1 MRLTAIA
8 VLGVMLLAVSANAEI
23 SKSSIRPIGN
33 VPTGKTLMPG
43 AAAGLLDCSGATEI
57 TLNNVYYGDNTGL
70 ISNVAAYG
78 CNPWYEPGGE
88 VVFHLYLSEPAMF
101 EATIEGQGCD
111 LDLAILNMCDE
122 AAGCI
127 DVVDAGFA
135 TTEPVSGDIYLV
147 VDGYSEEGCPFIL
160 TVTGAPLPPPASF
173 CEMAEAVVDTVFFV
187 SSCPGGEN
195 LLSQLDCNS
204 WPQNGLEDY
213 YAVTMAPWSSF
224 TATLISE
231 QFDPAIWVL
240 GTCTEPFQCVAFA
253 DNGGF
258 GDPEVVTYANNSP
271 AEITVYVVVDAYL
284 DGTCGWYDL
293 TFSIRPGEVSVES
306 TTWGGIKQQFK

>member
-1 MRLTAIA
+1 MRLMAIA

-23 SKSSIRPIGN
+23 SKSSVKMIGSA
-33 VPTGKTLMPG
+33 PSGKTLMPAG
-43 AAAGLLDCSGATEI
+43 AAGMLDCSGATEV

-70 ISNVAAYG
+70 ISMVPGYD

-88 VVFHLYLSEPAMF
+88 VVFHMFLNEPAMF

-122 AAGCI
+122 AAGCN
-127 DVVDAGFA
+127 D
-135 TTEPVSGDIYLV
+135 V
-147 VDGYSEEGCPFIL
+147 VDGYGEEGCPFIL
-160 TVTGAPLPPPASF
+160 TITGAALPPPASF
-173 CEMAEAVVDTVFFV
+173 CELAEAVVDTVFFV
-187 SSCPGGEN
+187 SSCPDGEN
-195 LLSQLDCNS
+195 LLTQLDCNS

-240 GTCTEPFQCVAFA
+240 STCTEPFQCVAFA
-253 DNGGF
+253 DNGIF
-258 GDPEVVTYANNSP
+258 GDPEVVTYANNGP
-271 AEITVYVVVDAYL
+271 AEITVYVAVDAYL
-284 DGTCGWYDL
+284 DGNCGYYDL
-293 TFSIRPGEVSVES
+293 TFSFSGGEVSVES
-306 TTWGGIKQQFK
+306 STWSGIKQQYK